1 KIISNG
7 TRFGRLV
14 VDGVSHLKKGRG
26 YYYKCTCDCEKK
38 VIVRGSNLRSGETK
52 SCGCLHDELLRKNVK
67 KYYAKNFIE
76 DTNLALIQSETVSRS
91 NTSGVKGVSWHKGSN
106 KWVARIQFQKKT
118 YNLGYYDKLEDAKQA
133 RKEAEEK
140 LHDGFLERVK
150 KNES

>member
-1 KIISNG
+1 M
-7 TRFGRLV
+7 
-14 VDGVSHLKKGRG
+14 
-26 YYYKCTCDCEKK
+26 
-38 VIVRGSNLRSGETK
+38 
-52 SCGCLHDELLRKNVK
+52 LRKNVK

-118 YNLGYYDKLEDAKQA
+118 YNLGCYDKLEDAKQ
-133 RKEAEEK
+133 AEEK